1 SSDNPFDDSAVDL
14 SAETAFCERLPEQNY
29 CCSSRNT
36 ASSSFK
42 KRGFREPSDSGRVSR
57 MCGTSHNGYRG
68 RSANSGLKRSWQG
81 KVADRSHLLSPS
93 YSLETLMAVE
103 FPTDISIEQLGD
115 EMAKALGERN
125 PKPIRPIV
133 VACGTDKAIS
143 LFEETR
149 KVECSGGMMVGMSIF
164 SSRPTLLGY
173 DRIQIDNGQR
183 RRTPGGVFISL
194 FKLDPDIPEDIKEK
208 ILAENKEEG
217 RKILRA
223 RRKGRFNFSENVAR
237 LAELMKKEKEKDTAS
252 NFLKPLPPAEVLY
265 RQDLMPDA

>member
-1 SSDNPFDDSAVDL
+1 M
-14 SAETAFCERLPEQNY
+14 EQNLFQKG
-29 CCSSRNT
+29 SNMALDKPVSV
-36 ASSSFK
+36 ASNPTTFRRLSFVLSTTS
-42 KRGFREPSDSGRVSR
+42 PSERYKIL
-57 MCGTSHNGYRG
+57 NF
-68 RSANSGLKRSWQG
+68 

-149 KVECSGGMMVGMSIF
+149 KVECSGGMM
-164 SSRPTLLGY
+164 
-173 DRIQIDNGQR
+173 IDNGQR

-194 FKLDPDIPEDIKEK
+194 FKLDPDIPEDIKVS
-208 ILAENKEEG
+208 L
-217 RKILRA
+217 
-223 RRKGRFNFSENVAR
+223 NFIP

-265 RQDLMPDA
+265 RQDLMPDADKRVSNDEEIEDAQTDP